1 MRSYLAQRLFLY
13 HTLACLLLF
22 SAFSHA
28 QASEQ
33 EQQIGLLWK
42 IDKFGYAPSYLLGTI
57 HSEDPRILNL
67 PPKIEKYY
75 KKSKSVTIEVA
86 ITLPTLFKSILA
98 MYLPIGKTLDTMIEP
113 DKYQQLV
120 EALKEYG
127 IPEIAVKT
135 IKPSALMMVLSMPK
149 SKEGQF
155 LDMMLYFNAQ
165 AQGKPVYGLET
176 AEEQLAIFDTLNLDE
191 QIILLEETL
200 NQIKQMPDLLET
212 MHQLYLKRNLTEI
225 MNFSYN
231 YMSSEKHQKVVDK
244 FMAYIVDQRNLTM
257 LERMKPRL
265 REGHAFIAVGA
276 LHLPGERGLLKLLEQ
291 EGFRVKSIY

>member
-1 MRSYLAQRLFLY
+1 MRFYLAHRLFTY
-13 HTLACLLLF
+13 QIVACLLLF
-22 SAFSHA
+22 SSFS
-28 QASEQ
+28 QAQ

-67 PPKIEKYY
+67 PKTVEKHYNRA
-75 KKSKSVTIEVA
+75 KSVTIEVA
-86 ITLPTLFKSILA
+86 INLPTLFKSILA
-98 MYLPIGKTLDTMIEP
+98 MYLPVGQTLDTMIKP
-113 DKYQQLV
+113 DKYKQLV
-120 EALKEYG
+120 EALGDYG

-149 SKEGQF
+149 SEKGQF

-176 AEEQLAIFDTLNLDE
+176 AEEQLAIFDTLELDE
-191 QIILLEETL
+191 QVILLEETL
-200 NQIKQMPDLLET
+200 NQIENMPNLLET

-225 MNFSYN
+225 MNFSN
-231 YMSSEKHQKVVDK
+231 SYMSSKKHQKVVDK
-244 FMAYIVDQRNLTM
+244 FMAYILDQRNLTM

-265 REGHAFIAVGA
+265 KEGRAFIAVGA

-291 EGFRVKSIY
+291 EGFRVKAVY